1 MEPLCYIRNIYRIIG
16 KFEDQFQQN
25 YDLGLNESFLLC
37 ELKDKELS
45 SGEITGILEVTH
57 SNASKVI
64 RSLEKKKLIKRVMGK
79 DDKRKMYF
87 SLTSTGKSKL
97 ETIKCEAQNIT
108 EIAQNI
114 STGNVS
120 EEKN

>member
-45 SGEITGILEVTH
+45 SGEISGILEVTH

-87 SLTSTGKSKL
+87 SLTATGKSKL
-97 ETIKCEAQNIT
+97 ER
-108 EIAQNI
+108 
-114 STGNVS
+114 
-120 EEKN
+120 

>member
-45 SGEITGILEVTH
+45 SGEISGILEVTH

-87 SLTSTGKSKL
+87 SLTATGKSKL
-97 ETIKCEAQNIT
+97 ETIKCETQNIS

-114 STGNVS
+114 STGNTS
-120 EEKN
+120 EHTN